1 MKNKKIYVVYL
12 ISSLILSI
20 VACDKNKKKA
30 PDEQNTTV
38 VCSEI
43 KNEADCN
50 SKNCEWNEDSS
61 ICQDKVVETNNEGN
75 STEDESEA
83 LSEESTGTNNNAS
96 GTSTEEEK
104 SEEVVNK
111 PADNNDSDSSK
122 EEEKSEEVANNND
135 SETSKEEEK
144 PVVKPE
150 EVAKFNPKECSDFT
164 GDNLEKCG
172 MINLTETP
180 KNRIICNIVNNID
193 TKTKKVVSS
202 ACKQVTKCED
212 IKVPAKSTKDKTP
225 NPESLEGKRCAAQGC
240 FVRTSFKNKDTCHT
254 NK

>member
-1 MKNKKIYVVYL
+1 MKNKKIYVVCL

-20 VACDKNKKKA
+20 VACNETKKKA

-50 SKNCEWNEDSS
+50 SKNCLWNEDSN
-61 ICQDKVVETNNEGN
+61 ICQDKVVETNEDDNNDNGNEN
-75 STEDESEA
+75 LEELETSDNDSEIV
-83 LSEESTGTNNNAS
+83 NN
-96 GTSTEEEK
+96 
-104 SEEVVNK
+104 
-111 PADNNDSDSSK
+111 PADNNDSETSK
-122 EEEKSEEVANNND
+122 EEEKSEEEENNPASNND
-135 SETSKEEEK
+135 SETNKEEEK

-150 EVAKFNPKECSDFT
+150 EVVEFKPTECSDFT

-172 MINLTETP
+172 MINLTT
-180 KNRIICNIVNNID
+180 KSNRIICNIVNNID
-193 TKTKKVVSS
+193 KKTKKVVSS
-202 ACKQVTKCED
+202 ACKQVTECED

-240 FVRTSFKNKDTCHT
+240 FVRKGFFGNTCHT
-254 NK
+254 NKE